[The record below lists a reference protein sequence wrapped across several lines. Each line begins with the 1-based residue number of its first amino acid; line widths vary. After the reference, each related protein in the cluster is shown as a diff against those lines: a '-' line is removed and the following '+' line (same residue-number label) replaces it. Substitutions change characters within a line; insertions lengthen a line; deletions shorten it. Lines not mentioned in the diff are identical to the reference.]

1 MSDALSSADS
11 PSSVDAPSPGDSVPA
26 RQVPPHGMRTFLHV
40 LVNTAAAN
48 VTTSY
53 LWFALTFWVYLETRS
68 VLATGIIGGA
78 YMLLLAVFG
87 MVFGTFVDRHRKHRV
102 MVLSAF
108 VTLAAFLIAGG
119 LYLAQPEAALLD
131 LGGPWFWLFSGIILA
146 GAVVENLRNIA
157 LSTTVTLLVPTE
169 RHANANGLVGT
180 VQGLAFLITSV
191 FSGLSIGLLGMGWTL
206 VIAIAF
212 TALALGHLLTLHLP
226 EDEPERAEGSKL
238 IDVKGAAAA
247 IRVVPG
253 LFALILFST
262 FNNLVG
268 GVYMALMDPYGLT
281 LFPVEWWGVVLG
293 VTATGFL
300 IGGGVVASRGLGR
313 NPIRTM
319 LLLVIVMGMLGAL
332 FTIRE
337 WWWLYALG
345 IWLYMMLIPA
355 IEAAEQTVI
364 QKVVPFERQG
374 RVFGA
379 ATAIEVAAAPVTA
392 FLIAP
397 LAEFWII
404 PYMNSAE
411 GQEAWGWLLGEG
423 EARGI
428 ALVFLVAGSVMI
440 VFAILAFATRSYRTL
455 SAQYATAPESSE
467 APDGA
472 DESDGS
478 SAAGSAGAAVP
489 PAAAPQARGGVADR
503 T

>member
-1 MSDALSSADS
+1 
-11 PSSVDAPSPGDSVPA
+11 
-26 RQVPPHGMRTFLHV
+26 MRTFLHV

-48 VTTSY
+48 VTTSF

-108 VTLAAFLIAGG
+108 VTLAAFLVAGG
-119 LYLAQPEAALLD
+119 VYLAQPEAALLD

-180 VQGLAFLITSV
+180 VQGLAFLVTSV

-206 VIAIAF
+206 VIAIVF
-212 TALALGHLLTLHLP
+212 TALALGHLLTLHVP
-226 EDEPERAEGSKL
+226 EDEPERVEGSKL

-319 LLLVIVMGMLGAL
+319 LLLVIVMGALGAL

-355 IEAAEQTVI
+355 VEAAEQTVI

-379 ATAIEVAAAPVTA
+379 ATAIEVAAAPITA

-404 PYMNSAE
+404 PYMNSSE
-411 GQEAWGWLLGEG
+411 GQDAWGWLLGEG

-428 ALVFLVAGSVMI
+428 ALIFLVAGGVMI

-467 APDGA
+467 
-472 DESDGS
+472 S
-478 SAAGSAGAAVP
+478 SAPAGAAVP
-489 PAAAPQARGGVADR
+489 PGASPQARGGVADR